1 LKKLKKIAAKIAII
15 PARSG
20 SRRIK
25 DKNIKIFNKKPI
37 IYWSIK
43 AAKESK
49 IFDRIIVS
57 TDSKKIAKISNRY
70 GAETPFIRKKKLAQ
84 DITSTVDV
92 VRDAIKNSNIY
103 NAKVCCIYPC
113 APLISPKD
121 LIKAYKKLSKK
132 VDFVFSSST
141 FSSDIFNSFYFSN
154 KNKKVLINNKKL
166 FYKGR
171 KNKKIYHDAGQFY
184 WGHKKSWVKKK
195 EIFDSKVDIIEI
207 PRWRSQDINHSD
219 DWETALK
226 LSKII

>member
-1 LKKLKKIAAKIAII
+1 MKTLKKIAGNIAII

-25 DKNIKIFNKKPI
+25 NKNIKIFNKKPV

-84 DITSTVDV
+84 DIISTVDV
-92 VRDAIKNSNIY
+92 VRDAIKNANIY

-113 APLISPKD
+113 APLISSKD

-132 VDFVFSSST
+132 VDFVFSIST

-154 KNKKVLINNKKL
+154 KNKKILINNKK
-166 FYKGR
+166 
-171 KNKKIYHDAGQFY
+171 
-184 WGHKKSWVKKK
+184 
-195 EIFDSKVDIIEI
+195 
-207 PRWRSQDINHSD
+207 
-219 DWETALK
+219 
-226 LSKII
+226 

>member
-1 LKKLKKIAAKIAII
+1 MKTLKKMAANIAII

-20 SRRIK
+20 SRKIK

-84 DITSTVDV
+84 DIISTVDV

-103 NAKVCCIYPC
+103 NAKVCCIYPLS
-113 APLISPKD
+113 LIH
-121 LIKAYKKLSKK
+121 I
-132 VDFVFSSST
+132 
-141 FSSDIFNSFYFSN
+141 
-154 KNKKVLINNKKL
+154 
-166 FYKGR
+166 
-171 KNKKIYHDAGQFY
+171 
-184 WGHKKSWVKKK
+184 
-195 EIFDSKVDIIEI
+195 
-207 PRWRSQDINHSD
+207 
-219 DWETALK
+219 
-226 LSKII
+226 

>member
-1 LKKLKKIAAKIAII
+1 MKNLKKLSTNIAII

-57 TDSKKIAKISNRY
+57 TDSKKIAKISNKY
-70 GAETPFIRKKKLAQ
+70 GVETPFIRKKKLAQ
-84 DITSTVDV
+84 DTTSTVDV

-103 NAKVCCIYPC
+103 HAKVCCIYPC
-113 APLISPKD
+113 APLISSKD
-121 LIKAYKKLSKK
+121 LIKAYKKLRKNI
-132 VDFVFSSST
+132 DFVFSSST
-141 FSSDIFNSFYFSN
+141 FSSNIFNSFYFSN

-171 KNKKIYHDAGQFY
+171 ENKKIYHDAGQFY
-184 WGHKKSWVKKK
+184 WGHKKSWIKKK
-195 EIFDSKVDIIEI
+195 DIFDSKVDIIEI

-226 LSKII
+226 LSKLI